1 MSCWFFRKIVFMYIT
16 YLLLYILNQANS
28 AWAKHILVE
37 FSPELYMLGFPSKLR
52 STFYKE
58 NIGSSLEFC
67 LRVVG
72 AQKNDL
78 IMLMVDSSYSQWR
91 RDPTQLL
98 NIGQV
103 FQRGDAGGGCEAR
116 CKGGSAFPC
125 WQKQLGTDC
134 YLNLISIFPLKE
146 IRQYFQLLL
155 GCFTSSEVWL

>member
-1 MSCWFFRKIVFMYIT
+1 MVSCWFFRKFVFTYIT
-16 YLLLYILNQANS
+16 CLLLYILNQANS
-28 AWAKHILVE
+28 AWAKQSFPLNYTCWVFLLNSGVHFKMKTLVQHW
-37 FSPELYMLGFPSKLR
+37 
-52 STFYKE
+52 
-58 NIGSSLEFC
+58 SLC
-67 LRVVG
+67 LRVFG

-78 IMLMVDSSYSQWR
+78 ILLMVNSSYSQWR
-91 RDPTQLL
+91 RAPTQLL

-103 FQRGDAGGGCEAR
+103 FQRGDAGGGCEVG

-125 WQKQLGTDC
+125 WQKQLGTDY